1 MVDITRKDLA
11 KQYPVYTKAGNI
23 WKNRI
28 NWSSILKPGA
38 VISTHFGIFTF
49 VNTYKENKVW
59 YIILS
64 DGVNN
69 YTVKRQQARNNK
81 KMPKSVTAQK
91 VVYLARLD
99 LIDFLFQQAK
109 KYINEYNA
117 EHIEKYVPFGS
128 GKVLVPSDEFIKRFG
143 VGLKIQAILSIGY
156 INESL
161 YNKFRRQLINYYH
174 PDKGIVKDNTVFNII
189 CRKTELLKLS
199 KGVL

>member
-1 MVDITRKDLA
+1 MIDITRKDLS

-28 NWSSILKPGA
+28 DWNSILKPGT

-81 KMPKSVTAQK
+81 KLPKNSK
-91 VVYLARLD
+91 VQQIIYLANVDILD
-99 LIDFLFQQAK
+99 SLIAEVTEVRKAYNRKNSTKADEKPLSNDILQK
-109 KYINEYNA
+109 LSYILN
-117 EHIEKYVPFGS
+117 ILGI
-128 GKVLVPSDEFIKRFG
+128 DE
-143 VGLKIQAILSIGY
+143 
-156 INESL
+156 EL
-161 YNKFRRQLINYYH
+161 YNNYKRQLVNYYH
-174 PDKGIVKDNTVFNII
+174 PDKNKNADPSIM
-189 CRKTELLKLS
+189 ELLNFLFDMYRHS
-199 KGVL
+199 KQFIRRSWVNDENKN

>member
-1 MVDITRKDLA
+1 MIDITRKDLS

-28 NWSSILKPGA
+28 DWNSILKPGT

-81 KMPKSVTAQK
+81 KLPKSATTQK
-91 VVYLARLD
+91 VVYLVNLNALD
-99 LIDFLFQQAK
+99 NLISEVTQIRKDFNTKCGKTIKSLIPQSTSFFHKVA
-109 KYINEYNA
+109 YILDIIGLDSNLYKEYK
-117 EHIEKYVPFGS
+117 H
-128 GKVLVPSDEFIKRFG
+128 
-143 VGLKIQAILSIGY
+143 
-156 INESL
+156 
-161 YNKFRRQLINYYH
+161 QLLHYYH
-174 PDKGIVKDNTVFNII
+174 PDKGYENNSDKFLELQQVINIMEHTVSL
-189 CRKTELLKLS
+189 CRR
-199 KGVL
+199 GW

>member
-1 MVDITRKDLA
+1 MIDITRKDLS

-28 NWSSILKPGA
+28 DWNSILKPGT

-81 KMPKSVTAQK
+81 KLPKNSK
-91 VVYLARLD
+91 VQQIIYLANVDILD
-99 LIDFLFQQAK
+99 SLIAEVTEVRKAYNK
-109 KYINEYNA
+109 KNSTKADEKPLSNDILQKLSYILN
-117 EHIEKYVPFGS
+117 ILGI
-128 GKVLVPSDEFIKRFG
+128 DE
-143 VGLKIQAILSIGY
+143 
-156 INESL
+156 EL
-161 YNKFRRQLINYYH
+161 YNNYKRQLVNYYH
-174 PDKGIVKDNTVFNII
+174 PDKNKNADPSIM
-189 CRKTELLKLS
+189 ELLNFLFDMYRHS
-199 KGVL
+199 KQFIRRSWVNDEI

>member
-1 MVDITRKDLA
+1 MIDITRKDLS

-28 NWSSILKPGA
+28 DWNSILKPGT

-81 KMPKSVTAQK
+81 KLPKNSK
-91 VVYLARLD
+91 VQQIIYLANVDILD
-99 LIDFLFQQAK
+99 SLIAEVTEVRKAYNRKNSTKADEKPLSNDTLQK
-109 KYINEYNA
+109 LSYILD
-117 EHIEKYVPFGS
+117 ILGI
-128 GKVLVPSDEFIKRFG
+128 DE
-143 VGLKIQAILSIGY
+143 
-156 INESL
+156 EL
-161 YNKFRRQLINYYH
+161 YNNYKRQLVNYYH
-174 PDKGIVKDNTVFNII
+174 PDKNKNADPSIM
-189 CRKTELLKLS
+189 ELLNFLFDMYRHS
-199 KGVL
+199 KQFIRRSWVSNAI

>member
-1 MVDITRKDLA
+1 MIDITRKDLS

-28 NWSSILKPGA
+28 DWNSILKPGT

-81 KMPKSVTAQK
+81 KLPKSVVTQK
-91 VVYLARLD
+91 VAYLSNLNVLD
-99 LIDFLFQQAK
+99 NLI
-109 KYINEYNA
+109 
-117 EHIEKYVPFGS
+117 IEVTQIRRNFNTKCGKTIKSLTPQSTSFFHRVAYV
-128 GKVLVPSDEFIKRFG
+128 LDII
-143 VGLKIQAILSIGY
+143 GLDK
-156 INESL
+156 NL
-161 YNKFRRQLINYYH
+161 YKDYKHQLLHYYH
-174 PDKGIVKDNTVFNII
+174 PDKGYENNSDKFLELQQVFNIMEHTVSL
-189 CRKTELLKLS
+189 CRR
-199 KGVL
+199 GW

>member
-1 MVDITRKDLA
+1 MIDITRKDLS

-28 NWSSILKPGA
+28 DWNSILKPGT

-81 KMPKSVTAQK
+81 KLPKSVVTQK
-91 VVYLARLD
+91 VAYLPNLNVLD
-99 LIDFLFQQAK
+99 NLISEVTQIRRNFNTKCGKTIKSLTPQSTSFFHRVA
-109 KYINEYNA
+109 
-117 EHIEKYVPFGS
+117 YV
-128 GKVLVPSDEFIKRFG
+128 LDII
-143 VGLKIQAILSIGY
+143 GLDK
-156 INESL
+156 NL
-161 YNKFRRQLINYYH
+161 YKDYKHQLLHYYH
-174 PDKGIVKDNTVFNII
+174 PDKGYENNSDKFLELQQVFNIMEHTVSL
-189 CRKTELLKLS
+189 CRR
-199 KGVL
+199 GW

>member
-1 MVDITRKDLA
+1 MIDITRKDLS

-28 NWSSILKPGA
+28 DWNSILKPGT

-81 KMPKSVTAQK
+81 KLPKSVVTQK
-91 VVYLARLD
+91 VAYLSNLNVLD
-99 LIDFLFQQAK
+99 NLISEVTQIRRNFNTKCGKAIKSLTPQSTSFFHRVA
-109 KYINEYNA
+109 
-117 EHIEKYVPFGS
+117 YV
-128 GKVLVPSDEFIKRFG
+128 LDII
-143 VGLKIQAILSIGY
+143 GLDK
-156 INESL
+156 NL
-161 YNKFRRQLINYYH
+161 YKDYKHQLLHYYH
-174 PDKGIVKDNTVFNII
+174 PDKGYENNSDKFLELQQVFNIMEHTVSL
-189 CRKTELLKLS
+189 CRR
-199 KGVL
+199 GW

>member
-1 MVDITRKDLA
+1 MIDITRKDLS

-28 NWSSILKPGA
+28 DWNSILKPGT

-81 KMPKSVTAQK
+81 KLPKSVVTQK
-91 VVYLARLD
+91 VAYLSNLNVLD
-99 LIDFLFQQAK
+99 NLISEVTQIRRNFNTKCGKTIKSLTPQSTSFFHKVA
-109 KYINEYNA
+109 YILD
-117 EHIEKYVPFGS
+117 I
-128 GKVLVPSDEFIKRFG
+128 I
-143 VGLKIQAILSIGY
+143 GLDK
-156 INESL
+156 NL
-161 YNKFRRQLINYYH
+161 YKDYKHQLLHYYH
-174 PDKGIVKDNTVFNII
+174 PDKGYENNSDKFLELQQVFNIMEHTVSL
-189 CRKTELLKLS
+189 CRR
-199 KGVL
+199 GW

>member
-1 MVDITRKDLA
+1 MIDITRKDLS

-28 NWSSILKPGA
+28 DWNSILKPGT

-81 KMPKSVTAQK
+81 KLPKNSKVCSVI
-91 VVYLARLD
+91 YLVNAD
-99 LIDFLFQQAK
+99 LIDSLIVEVTEIRKEFNRTNTNKNIHVAEKPFSDDLFQK
-109 KYINEYNA
+109 ITYILD
-117 EHIEKYVPFGS
+117 ILGI
-128 GKVLVPSDEFIKRFG
+128 DE
-143 VGLKIQAILSIGY
+143 
-156 INESL
+156 NL
-161 YNKFRRQLINYYH
+161 YNKYKRQLVNYYH
-174 PDKGIVKDNTVFNII
+174 PDKNKKVDPAIMEQLNFTFDMYRHTKQFTRRRWGN
-189 CRKTELLKLS
+189 
-199 KGVL
+199 

>member
-1 MVDITRKDLA
+1 MIDITRKDLS

-28 NWSSILKPGA
+28 DWNSILKPGT

-49 VNTYKENKVW
+49 VNTHKENKVW

-81 KMPKSVTAQK
+81 KLPKSAITQK
-91 VVYLARLD
+91 VVYLARID
-99 LIDFLFQQAK
+99 LVDSLLAQAK

-117 EHIEKYVPFGS
+117 EHTEDYVPW
-128 GKVLVPSDEFIKRFG
+128 GKVGVPEEYLVNILQE
-143 VGLKIQAILSIGY
+143 KIGTILSVAY

-161 YNKFRRQLINYYH
+161 FNKFKRQLINYYH
-174 PDKGIVKDNTVFNII
+174 PDSGNVQDSTVLTMIAD
-189 CRKTELLKLS
+189 ELQTIKIT

>member
-1 MVDITRKDLA
+1 MIDITRKDLS

-28 NWSSILKPGA
+28 DWNSILKPGT

-81 KMPKSVTAQK
+81 KLPKSAITQK
-91 VVYLARLD
+91 VVYLANLNALD
-99 LIDFLFQQAK
+99 NLISEVTQIRKDFNTKCGKTIKSLTPQSTSFFHKVA
-109 KYINEYNA
+109 
-117 EHIEKYVPFGS
+117 YV
-128 GKVLVPSDEFIKRFG
+128 LDII
-143 VGLKIQAILSIGY
+143 GLDS
-156 INESL
+156 NL
-161 YNKFRRQLINYYH
+161 YKDFKHQLLHYYH
-174 PDKGIVKDNTVFNII
+174 PDKGYENNSDKFLELQQVINIMEHTVSL
-189 CRKTELLKLS
+189 CRR
-199 KGVL
+199 GW

>member
-1 MVDITRKDLA
+1 MIDITRKDLS

-28 NWSSILKPGA
+28 DWNSILKPGT

-81 KMPKSVTAQK
+81 KLPKSVVTQK
-91 VVYLARLD
+91 VAYLSNLNVLD
-99 LIDFLFQQAK
+99 NLISEVTQIRRNFNTKCGKTIKSLTPQSTSFFHRVAYVLDIIGLDK
-109 KYINEYNA
+109 NLYKEYK
-117 EHIEKYVPFGS
+117 H
-128 GKVLVPSDEFIKRFG
+128 
-143 VGLKIQAILSIGY
+143 
-156 INESL
+156 
-161 YNKFRRQLINYYH
+161 QLLHYYH
-174 PDKGIVKDNTVFNII
+174 PDKGYENNSDKFLELQQVINIMEHTVSL
-189 CRKTELLKLS
+189 CRR
-199 KGVL
+199 GW

>member
-1 MVDITRKDLA
+1 MIDITRKDLS

-28 NWSSILKPGA
+28 DWNSILKPGT

-81 KMPKSVTAQK
+81 KLPKHSK
-91 VVYLARLD
+91 VQQIIYLANVDILD
-99 LIDFLFQQAK
+99 SLIAEVTEVRKAYNK
-109 KYINEYNA
+109 KNSTKADEKPLSNDILQKLSYILN
-117 EHIEKYVPFGS
+117 ILGI
-128 GKVLVPSDEFIKRFG
+128 DE
-143 VGLKIQAILSIGY
+143 
-156 INESL
+156 EL
-161 YNKFRRQLINYYH
+161 YNNYKRQLVNYYH
-174 PDKGIVKDNTVFNII
+174 PDKNKNADPSIM
-189 CRKTELLKLS
+189 ELLNFLFDMYRHS
-199 KGVL
+199 KQFIRRSWVNDEI

>member
-1 MVDITRKDLA
+1 MIDITRKDLS

-28 NWSSILKPGA
+28 DWNSILKPGT

-81 KMPKSVTAQK
+81 KLPKNSK
-91 VVYLARLD
+91 VQQIIYLANVDILD
-99 LIDFLFQQAK
+99 SLIAEVTEVRKAYNRKNSTKADEKPLSNDILQK
-109 KYINEYNA
+109 LSYILD
-117 EHIEKYVPFGS
+117 ILGI
-128 GKVLVPSDEFIKRFG
+128 DE
-143 VGLKIQAILSIGY
+143 
-156 INESL
+156 EL
-161 YNKFRRQLINYYH
+161 YNNYKRQLLNYYH
-174 PDKGIVKDNTVFNII
+174 PDKNKNADPAIM
-189 CRKTELLKLS
+189 ELLNFLFDMYRHS
-199 KGVL
+199 KQFIRRSWVSNAI

>member
-1 MVDITRKDLA
+1 MIDITRKDLS

-28 NWSSILKPGA
+28 DWNSILKPGT

-81 KMPKSVTAQK
+81 KLPKSATTQK
-91 VVYLARLD
+91 VVYLVNLNALD
-99 LIDFLFQQAK
+99 NLISEVTQIRKDFNTKCGKTIKSLIPQSTSFFHKVA
-109 KYINEYNA
+109 
-117 EHIEKYVPFGS
+117 YV
-128 GKVLVPSDEFIKRFG
+128 LDII
-143 VGLKIQAILSIGY
+143 GLDS
-156 INESL
+156 NL
-161 YNKFRRQLINYYH
+161 YKDFKHQLLHYYH
-174 PDKGIVKDNTVFNII
+174 PDKGHEKNSDKFLELQQVCNIMEHTVSL
-189 CRKTELLKLS
+189 CRR
-199 KGVL
+199 GW